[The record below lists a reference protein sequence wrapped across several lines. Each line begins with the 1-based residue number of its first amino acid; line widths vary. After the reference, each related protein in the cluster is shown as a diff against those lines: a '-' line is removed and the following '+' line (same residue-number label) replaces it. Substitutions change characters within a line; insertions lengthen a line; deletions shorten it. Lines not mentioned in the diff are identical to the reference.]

1 MDQPNKNE
9 KFEEKIIN
17 IYKENKGRYGYR
29 RINYALLN
37 DHGLVVNHKLIL
49 RIMKKYDLIYHPRRK
64 RKRTSY
70 MGVVGKVA
78 PNILDRKFDATGP
91 YQKWAT
97 DITEFKIENCK
108 LYLSPMLSL

>member
-1 MDQPNKNE
+1 
-9 KFEEKIIN
+9 
-17 IYKENKGRYGYR
+17 
-29 RINYALLN
+29 
-37 DHGLVVNHKLIL
+37 
-49 RIMKKYDLIYHPRRK
+49 
-64 RKRTSY
+64 

-78 PNILDRKFDATGP
+78 PNTLDRKFGATGP